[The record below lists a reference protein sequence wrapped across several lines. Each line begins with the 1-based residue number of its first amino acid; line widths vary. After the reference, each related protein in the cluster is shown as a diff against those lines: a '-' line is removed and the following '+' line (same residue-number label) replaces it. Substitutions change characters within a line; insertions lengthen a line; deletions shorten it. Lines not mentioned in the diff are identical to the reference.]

1 MTRQPHTAH
10 IPRREGRYW
19 AAALAVACQILAG
32 GRARARAEPPGASSP
47 HRVLVVVDAAGDALV
62 NRVVA
67 EISAIPEVEIVMR
80 PPVATL
86 DEDAR
91 SEHAK
96 AAIRKLASG
105 MGVEVWMADA
115 TTGRSLIRQI
125 IIDESRE
132 GPDQSLVALQAAE
145 LLRTSLFSAPATR
158 AVATPPPSSPGVPV
172 VLAAPAP
179 RPHRNALLAG
189 VGPLF
194 SRGGVSPALQVWL
207 AYERLWSRGVGIA
220 IDLSAPLARGTIAGA
235 EGSAELGALMVG
247 GGLLARWRSDGGH
260 LTAAASIGG
269 AFAAVVVTGRPVPS
283 LVGESTSAYTGLT
296 YLRLDGGWNPAEWL
310 GLGVAG
316 MVGSTTSRVR
326 VQFAERNAG
335 EWGMPLAAAVL
346 FCKLDWE

>member
-1 MTRQPHTAH
+1 VTRQPHTAH
-10 IPRREGRYW
+10 ILRREGRYW
-19 AAALAVACQILAG
+19 AAALAVACQFLAG
-32 GRARARAEPPGASSP
+32 GRAGAEPPGTSSQR
-47 HRVLVVVDAAGDALV
+47 RVLIVVDAAGDALL
-62 NRVVA
+62 NRVVE

-145 LLRTSLFSAPATR
+145 LLRTSLFLAREATR
-158 AVATPPPSSPGVPV
+158 PAATPPPSPLPV

-179 RPHRNALLAG
+179 RAHRNALLAG
-189 VGPLF
+189 VGPLY

-207 AYERLWSRGVGIA
+207 SYERLWSRGVGLA
-220 IDLSAPLARGTIAGA
+220 LDLSAPLARGTIAGT
-235 EGSAELGALMVG
+235 EGSAELGAVMAG
-247 GGLLARWRSDGGH
+247 GGLLARWRSDRGH

-269 AFAAVVVTGRPVPS
+269 AFAAVLVTGRPVPS
-283 LVGESTSAYTGLT
+283 LVGESTSAYTGLA
-296 YLRLDGGWNPAEWL
+296 YVRLDGAWNPAQWL

-316 MVGSTTSRVR
+316 MVGTTTSRVR
-326 VQFAERNAG
+326 VQFADRNAG

-346 FCKLDWE
+346 FCKVDWQ